1 MKFMSDLLDSY
12 LEIAAMIV
20 WSVAGVYLLP
30 VMRGMSI
37 AE

>member
-20 WSVAGVYLLP
+20 WSVAGAYLLP
-30 VMRGMSI
+30 VMCGMSI